1 VKIMTACSVS
11 TIIPHELERVDEE
24 DEKVAAECEDRC
36 CSTMRLV
43 DHEPRTISQN
53 NIINCLKTLSSQ
65 IESKLELSQ
74 SLQVQQASAQNTIH
88 QVTELQQP
96 VQVMQDYKTAS
107 QVGLYIV
114 ASSMEQAGTMGPRLE
129 NHQLV
134 TGYTNAPPMYEQWN
148 HQSAI

>member
-1 VKIMTACSVS
+1 MKKSPRNVRITVV
-11 TIIPHELERVDEE
+11 PP
-24 DEKVAAECEDRC
+24 
-36 CSTMRLV
+36 MRLV

-53 NIINCLKTLSSQ
+53 DIINCLETLSSQ

-74 SLQVQQASAQNTIH
+74 SLQAQQASAQNTIH
-88 QVTELQQP
+88 LLKLKVTELQQL